1 MSLPL
6 RYQRVVSGG
15 KECSEE
21 RKNSSFFF
29 FFKKNCTAR
38 TKTKQQTTEQEARRG
53 ERLARRRA
61 KEGTRGQTKTFS
73 VQIKKK
79 QQEIVLK
86 RAHPSL
92 QTLTVRE
99 VKVRH
104 MPPKP
109 LKVRAMKIRTESS
122 AQGTQN
128 TETNRGCERRRE
140 LSCCEEH
147 GGGTLHSPFG
157 L

>member
-1 MSLPL
+1 M
-6 RYQRVVSGG
+6 
-15 KECSEE
+15 
-21 RKNSSFFF
+21 
-29 FFKKNCTAR
+29 
-38 TKTKQQTTEQEARRG
+38 
-53 ERLARRRA
+53 ARRRA

-122 AQGTQN
+122 AQGTN
-128 TETNRGCERRRE
+128 TETNGGCERGRE
-140 LSCCEEH
+140 LSCCEEN